1 MKYLAFIVNYLDNNN
16 DRKKGI
22 KKATVLK
29 KKTVV
34 FIWNQVRKQIH
45 KVAPQSERPLKN
57 LDTLE

>member
-1 MKYLAFIVNYLDNNN
+1 MKYLTFINNYLYNNN

-34 FIWNQVRKQIH
+34 FI
-45 KVAPQSERPLKN
+45 
-57 LDTLE
+57 